1 VLQTFNAARCHAI
14 GTKWGEAMSAEVP
27 GSTQQPA
34 RAGWREWLRLCAAAL
49 VLLALSEA
57 LWVWQTWPVRE
68 LLHSAA
74 TLPAGR

>member
-1 VLQTFNAARCHAI
+1 
-14 GTKWGEAMSAEVP
+14 MSAEVP
-27 GSTQQPA
+27 GSTQQPV

-68 LLHSAA
+68 LLQPAPA
-74 TLPAGR
+74 NAAGR